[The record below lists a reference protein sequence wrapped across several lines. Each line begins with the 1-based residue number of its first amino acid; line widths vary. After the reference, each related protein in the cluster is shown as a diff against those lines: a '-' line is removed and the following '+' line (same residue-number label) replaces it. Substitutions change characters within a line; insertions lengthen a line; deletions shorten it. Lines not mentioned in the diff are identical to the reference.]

1 MRERLRI
8 FVAACFYYS
17 GFVKLALWWAQRLR
31 PGLMILNYHQAT
43 GGDLRRQLLFLRRH
57 YRILPLEEALEELYT
72 PPTEEKP
79 VRDRR
84 RPMALTFDDGY
95 YDNYTY
101 AFKLARELRVPI
113 TIFLIPGYIASGDPF
128 WFKERQSLV
137 QRAQVDKVVIEGRTY
152 HLKHPE
158 EQDLLTKTID
168 THLRYA
174 TSVAE
179 REAFLA
185 MARKA
190 LDVSPSVSEEEKLA
204 RPLTWA
210 EVSEMD
216 ESEWVSFGAHTM
228 NHPVLGYLSDP
239 AEVQYE
245 VSECRTVLERRL
257 GHPVTTF
264 AYPMGGPEHIGDEGP
279 RAAKAAGYK
288 WALALT
294 TILKINSPQTDPYL
308 LDRIYINVNWHWLI
322 MASELA
328 GLLHFIPRLKNK
340 LKRR

>member
-31 PGLMILNYHQAT
+31 PGLIILTYHEAT
-43 GGDLRRQLLFLRRH
+43 GGDLRRHLLFLRRH
-57 YRILPLEEALEELYT
+57 FRISPLADALEELYT
-72 PPTEEKP
+72 PPMEKKP
-79 VRDRR
+79 LRDRR
-84 RPMALTFDDGY
+84 RPMVLTFDDGY

-101 AFKLARELRVPI
+101 AFTLAQELQIPI
-113 TIFLIPGYIASGDPF
+113 TIFLIPGYIESGDPF

-137 QRAQVDKVVIEGRTY
+137 QRALVDKVVIEGRTY
-152 HLKHPE
+152 HLIHPE
-158 EQDLLTKTID
+158 ERDALTKTID

-190 LDVSPSVSEEEKLA
+190 LDVSSSVSEEEKLM

-210 EVSEMD
+210 EVHEMD

-228 NHPVLGYLSDP
+228 NHPVLGYLSDA

-245 VSECRTVLERRL
+245 VSECRTVLEQRL

-264 AYPMGGPEHIGDEGP
+264 AYPMGKPEHIGGEGLP
-279 RAAKAAGYK
+279 AAKAAGYK
-288 WALALT
+288 WAFT
-294 TILKINSPQTDPYL
+294 TIRKINSPQTDPYL
-308 LDRIYINVNWHWLI
+308 LYRKSINVNWHWLI
-322 MASELA
+322 MASKLA
-328 GLLHFIPRLKNK
+328 GVWHDIPRLKKN
-340 LKRR
+340 LK

>member
-31 PGLMILNYHQAT
+31 PGLMILTYHQAT
-43 GGDLRRQLLFLRRH
+43 SVDLRRQLLFLRRH

-72 PPTEEKP
+72 LPMEEKP

-84 RPMALTFDDGY
+84 RPMVLTFDDGY

-101 AFKLARELRVPI
+101 AFTLARELHVPI
-113 TIFLIPGYIASGDPF
+113 TIFLIPGSIESGDPF
-128 WFKERQSLV
+128 WFIERKSMV

-152 HLKHPE
+152 HLRHPE
-158 EQDLLTKTID
+158 ERDVLTKTIN

-190 LDVSPSVSEEEKLA
+190 LDVSSSVSEEEQLA

-210 EVSEMD
+210 EVREMD
-216 ESEWVSFGAHTM
+216 ASEWVSFGAHTM
-228 NHPVLGYLSDP
+228 NHPVLGYLADP

-245 VSECRTVLERRL
+245 VSECRTVLEWRL

-264 AYPMGGPEHIGDEGP
+264 AYPVGKAEHIGDEGP

-288 WALALT
+288 WAFT
-294 TILKINSPQTDPYL
+294 TIQKINSPQTDPYL
-308 LDRIYINVNWHWLI
+308 LGRIYLNANWLI
-322 MASELA
+322 MASQLA
-328 GLLHFIPRLKNK
+328 GLFPIIPRLKK
-340 LKRR
+340 KFKKR

>member
-31 PGLMILNYHQAT
+31 PGLMILNYHEAT
-43 GGDLRRQLLFLRRH
+43 GGDLRRHLLFLRRH
-57 YRILPLEEALEELYT
+57 FRILPLEDALEELYT
-72 PPTEEKP
+72 PPMEKKP

-84 RPMALTFDDGY
+84 RSLVLTFDDGY
-95 YDNYTY
+95 YDNYTS
-101 AFKLARELRVPI
+101 AFTLARELQVPI
-113 TIFLIPGYIASGDPF
+113 TIFLIPGYIESGDSF
-128 WFKERQSLV
+128 WFIERQSLV
-137 QRAQVDKVVIEGRTY
+137 RRAQVDKVVIEGRTY
-152 HLKHPE
+152 HLKHPGE
-158 EQDLLTKTID
+158 RDLLTKTID

-179 REAFLA
+179 REAFLV

-190 LDVSPSVSEEEKLA
+190 LDVSSSVSVQEKLM

-210 EVSEMD
+210 EVREMD
-216 ESEWVSFGAHTM
+216 ESEWASFGAHTM
-228 NHPVLGYLSDP
+228 NHPVLGYLSDA

-245 VSECRTVLERRL
+245 VSECRTVLEQRL

-264 AYPMGGPEHIGDEGP
+264 AYPMGKPEHIGDQGL

-288 WALALT
+288 WAFT
-294 TILKINSPQTDPYL
+294 TIRKINSPQTDPYL
-308 LDRIYINVNWHWLI
+308 LYRKYINVNWHWLI

-328 GLLHFIPRLKNK
+328 GLLPIIPRLKNK
-340 LKRR
+340 LK